1 MREIFTT
8 PGLVTPQ
15 RSILGLPAEGRPGP
29 SDLHLSTTTTKYL
42 FDPHDVYNP
51 HILWPG
57 FASTPAAVL
66 GSFAIGVITTAATGT
81 ST

>member
-1 MREIFTT
+1 M
-8 PGLVTPQ
+8 
-15 RSILGLPAEGRPGP
+15 
-29 SDLHLSTTTTKYL
+29 SDHKHDLNLSTSTKIYL
-42 FDPHDVYNP
+42 FDPHDIYNP

-66 GSFAIGVITTAATGT
+66 GSFAIGVTTTAATGT